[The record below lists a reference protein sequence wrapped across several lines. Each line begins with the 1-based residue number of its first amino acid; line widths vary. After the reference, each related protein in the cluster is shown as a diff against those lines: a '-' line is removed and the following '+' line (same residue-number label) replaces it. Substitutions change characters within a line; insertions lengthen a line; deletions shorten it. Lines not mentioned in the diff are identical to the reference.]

1 MCSTDEANLGDCKE
15 HSTSMSQHKTSRR
28 KHSKTEEHIPFKI
41 VGYSVACER
50 HIQRNEDS
58 FIIEKHNG
66 LAAVFDGVGGSAAG
80 EIASRTAARATRQ
93 GWREALQQVR
103 KGRHIDSFLEDC
115 DKTDFCVLLQNLIE
129 KADDLVRTEGAQRAG
144 TDDLATTVALVALC
158 RESQKNEYT
167 LVYAHV
173 GDSRVYLLREHEPLK
188 RLTVDDGLL
197 GRLVENQMV
206 SEEDARRI
214 DQAMHVDD
222 LSDLEFSYFRLRGG
236 ITQALGGPL
245 PPTIHVDQVSIVP
258 GDRILLCTDG
268 IHDNLT
274 DKEIEDTLRNGPRNT
289 VARLLVEQ
297 SLLRSRQER
306 QDTIRAKPDDM
317 SAIVMTCRF

>member
-1 MCSTDEANLGDCKE
+1 
-15 HSTSMSQHKTSRR
+15 MSQHKTSRR
-28 KHSKTEEHIPFKI
+28 KRSTTEEHIPFKI
-41 VGYSVACER
+41 VGYSIACER
-50 HIQRNEDS
+50 HSQRNEDS
-58 FIIEKHNG
+58 YIIEKHNG

-93 GWREALQQVR
+93 GWREALQQIR
-103 KGRHIDSFLEDC
+103 KGRGIDTYLENC
-115 DKTDFCVLLQNLIE
+115 DATDFCLLLQHLIG
-129 KADDLVRTEGAQRAG
+129 KADDLVRTEGAQHAG
-144 TDDLATTVALVALC
+144 TDDLATTVALAAIC
-158 RESQKNEYT
+158 RQSQKNEYT
-167 LVYAHV
+167 MVYAHV
-173 GDSRVYLLREHEPLK
+173 GDSRVYLLRENEPLK

-206 SEEDARRI
+206 NEEDARRI
-214 DQAMHVDD
+214 DQAMHVDE

-245 PPTIHVDQVSIVP
+245 PPSIHTDQISIVP

-274 DKEIEDTLRNGPRNT
+274 DQEIEDLLRNGPRNS
-289 VARLLVEQ
+289 VARLLVEK

-306 QDTIRAKPDDM
+306 QDTIRAKPDDI
-317 SAIVMTCRF
+317 SAVVMTCRF